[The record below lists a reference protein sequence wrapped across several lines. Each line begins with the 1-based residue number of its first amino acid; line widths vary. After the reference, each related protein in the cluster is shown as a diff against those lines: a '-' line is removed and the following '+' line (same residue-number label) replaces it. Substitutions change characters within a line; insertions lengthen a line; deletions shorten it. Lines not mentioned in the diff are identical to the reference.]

1 MDNTE
6 RTDITEKKP
15 DKKEGKG
22 KVAVEYIITLA
33 AAVAA
38 GLFLNF
44 FILVNARIPSGS
56 MENTIM
62 TGDRVFGLRLAYLKD
77 DPERYDIVIFKYPD
91 DDSTLYIKRIIGLPG
106 ETVVISGGQVYVY
119 DPSVDTSDCADVIL
133 LSDPYFLGDALHLDD
148 SFCPE
153 TPEGGGKRDGVFRVP
168 ENSYFMLGDN
178 RNHSKDSRF
187 WVNKYVAREKIVG
200 KAIVRYWP
208 LNKMK
213 TLGYE
218 GDGQ

>member
-1 MDNTE
+1 MENTNN
-6 RTDITEKKP
+6 TDPKNE
-15 DKKEGKG
+15 KKEGKG
-22 KVAVEYIITLA
+22 KVAAEYIITLA
-33 AAVAA
+33 IAVAA

-62 TGDRVFGLRLAYLKD
+62 TGDRVFGFRLAYLNK

-91 DDSTLYIKRIIGLPG
+91 DESTLFIKRIMGLPG
-106 ETVVISGGQVYVY
+106 ETVIISEGQVYVY
-119 DPSVDTSDCADVIL
+119 DASVDTTEYADVEL
-133 LSDPYFLGDALHLDD
+133 LLDPYLCGDALLLDD

-153 TPEGGGKRDGVFRVP
+153 TPEGGGLRDGVFRVP

-187 WVNKYVAREKIVG
+187 WTNKYVAKEKILG
-200 KAIVRYWP
+200 KAVFKYWP
-208 LNKMK
+208 LTEMK
-213 TLGYE
+213 TLGYKGE
-218 GDGQ
+218 DQ